1 MEERIM
7 LKNVIK
13 ISIRLFIIFWIFQ
26 FLTMFTTSWNHLVNL
41 YGIKIDMSGVYF
53 NNVLDGIAMDKQDIF
68 KIFLQFIITWCLNI
82 AVIVILWIKSEK
94 VAKTIIGK
102 NDIENIQITP
112 LDSESILSIGLCII
126 CVYFFIDSVT
136 RLLYYISDYIISF
149 TQIINKGAEI
159 YFSSGTLFS
168 FLELLLKLIISIIGI
183 RYREKIVKK
192 LIVKN
197 DKNKSNGI

>member
-1 MEERIM
+1 M
-7 LKNVIK
+7 
-13 ISIRLFIIFWIFQ
+13 FQ
-26 FLTMFTTSWNHLVNL
+26 FLAMFTASWNHLVNL
-41 YGIKIDMSGVYF
+41 YGIEIDMSGVYF
-53 NNVLDGIAMDKQDIF
+53 NNILDGITMDKQDIF

-94 VAKTIIGK
+94 VAKAIIGK
-102 NDIENIQITP
+102 NDIENIQMTP

-149 TQIINKGAEI
+149 TQIVNKGTEI
-159 YFSSGTLFS
+159 YFSSISFFN
-168 FLELLLKLIISIIGI
+168 FLELLLKLIMSIIGI

-192 LIVKN
+192 INVK
-197 DKNKSNGI
+197 DYKNKPNSI